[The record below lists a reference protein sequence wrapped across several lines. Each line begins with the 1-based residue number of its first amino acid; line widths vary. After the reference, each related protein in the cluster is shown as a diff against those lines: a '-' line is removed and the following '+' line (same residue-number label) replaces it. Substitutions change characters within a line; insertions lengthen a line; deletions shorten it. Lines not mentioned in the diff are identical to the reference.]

1 MHKTKKGD
9 GNHIASIK
17 REIKKKSIEHNSA
30 VEANT
35 SSQVGKIFRGEN
47 ESLVPKIEGPS
58 SHAVSLSGNDSSDS
72 SSLLGNC
79 TLISHFLLRLF
90 FCFFLL
96 LLKVRD
102 FEAERFTRL
111 NFCLIEVRRE
121 SSSFCHLTH
130 CYTRCLRSVFH
141 LLYVLWCYWY
151 R

>member
-1 MHKTKKGD
+1 MHKARKGD

-17 REIKKKSIEHNSA
+17 REIKKKSVEHNSA

-35 SSQVGKIFRGEN
+35 SSQVGKIFRGKN

-58 SHAVSLSGNDSSDS
+58 SHAVSLFGNDSSDS

-79 TLISHFLLRLF
+79 TLISH

-130 CYTRCLRSVFH
+130 CYTKCLRSVAH

>member
-1 MHKTKKGD
+1 M
-9 GNHIASIK
+9 K

-35 SSQVGKIFRGEN
+35 SSQAGEIFRGEN
-47 ESLVPKIEGPS
+47 ESLVPKIEEPS
-58 SHAVSLSGNDSSDS
+58 SHAVSLSGNDSSYS
-72 SSLLGNC
+72 SSLLRNC

-90 FCFFLL
+90 LFFVFFLL
-96 LLKVRD
+96 FLRVRD
-102 FEAERFTRL
+102 FEAEWFTQL
-111 NFCLIEVRRE
+111 NFSLIEVRRE

-130 CYTRCLRSVFH
+130 CYTKCLLSVPH

>member
-47 ESLVPKIEGPS
+47 ESLAPKIERPS

-72 SSLLGNC
+72 SSLAGNC

-90 FCFFLL
+90 FCFFCCS
-96 LLKVRD
+96 LKS
-102 FEAERFTRL
+102 EISKL
-111 NFCLIEVRRE
+111 
-121 SSSFCHLTH
+121 SGSPG
-130 CYTRCLRSVFH
+130 
-141 LLYVLWCYWY
+141 
-151 R
+151 

>member
-58 SHAVSLSGNDSSDS
+58 SHAVSLS
-72 SSLLGNC
+72 LLGNC

-102 FEAERFTRL
+102 FEAERFTG
-111 NFCLIEVRRE
+111 
-121 SSSFCHLTH
+121 
-130 CYTRCLRSVFH
+130 
-141 LLYVLWCYWY
+141 
-151 R
+151 